1 MTADILRDLTLTVRR
16 GPVASPGKAAELR
29 DILSADGTGTVIY
42 DRHLTDP
49 GTAIWLARLLLRQYG
64 YAVTE
69 VILDGMGPDITALFR
84 EASRLRLN
92 VELGS
97 HATAPRVV
105 ANEHG
110 PASYLIPAG
119 WDLADA
125 ADRLPAAHE
134 VARPEV
140 VRNLRRIAA
149 EKRKAGGT
157 LARALDTAAGMIL
170 ETGDPDLV
178 WDTLTRVLN
187 QVESE
192 QAGVSA

>member
-16 GPVASPGKAAELR
+16 SPVSSPGKAAELR
-29 DILSADGTGTVIY
+29 DFLPDEGTATVIY
-42 DRHLTDP
+42 DRHLTNP
-49 GTAIWLARLLLRQYG
+49 GTAVWLARLALREHG

-97 HATAPRVV
+97 HATVPRVV
-105 ANEHG
+105 ANEHD

-134 VARPEV
+134 AARQEV

-149 EKRKAGGT
+149 EKLKAGDA
-157 LARALDTAAGMIL
+157 LDRALDTAAGMIL
-170 ETGDPDLV
+170 ETGDPGLV
-178 WDTLTRVLN
+178 WETLTRVLN

-192 QAGVSA
+192 QAEVPA